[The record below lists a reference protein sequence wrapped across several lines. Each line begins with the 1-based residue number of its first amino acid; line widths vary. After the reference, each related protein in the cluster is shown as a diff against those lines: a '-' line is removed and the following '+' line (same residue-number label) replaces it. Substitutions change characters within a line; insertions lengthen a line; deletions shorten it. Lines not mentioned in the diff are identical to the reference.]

1 MNRHKTIKTYK
12 WDAMS
17 LHNAYCEVDSWKGS
31 AFILYILQWIK
42 NYPLFCLVTHG
53 FSNILLSPTTCYG
66 PLTNLERPKLHH
78 TRNPK
83 AHPYLKRFHL
93 GIYIGDNF
101 FFSPS
106 INVCF
111 IIWCIVLFNS
121 KYIKIYLKKH
131 GVNEYF

>member
-1 MNRHKTIKTYK
+1 MHIAR
-12 WDAMS
+12 S
-17 LHNAYCEVDSWKGS
+17 LLGKGVPS
-31 AFILYILQWIK
+31 FYIYYSTGSRTTLCFVWS
-42 NYPLFCLVTHG
+42 HG

-66 PLTNLERPKLHH
+66 PLTNLERTKLHH
-78 TRNPK
+78 TRNPR

-131 GVNEYF
+131 GVNEYI